1 MMVDDELMITA
12 EHLASVPAW
21 NGRTGFC
28 ARGARQLCA
37 RYGIDWI
44 EAVRNGGIPAGR
56 LIATGDALA
65 LQLVEHARQV
75 EAQRGQ
81 Q

>member
-1 MMVDDELMITA
+1 MNDDLLITA
-12 EHLASVPAW
+12 EHLASVPAL
-21 NGRTGFC
+21 NGKTGYC
-28 ARGARQLCA
+28 ARGARLLCQ
-37 RYGIDWI
+37 RYGIDWS
-44 EAVRNGGIPAGR
+44 EAVRNKGIRASR

-65 LQLVEHARQV
+65 LRLVEHAEQM

>member
-1 MMVDDELMITA
+1 MTEDLLITA

-21 NGRTGFC
+21 NGKTGFC

-37 RYGIDWI
+37 RYGIDWA
-44 EAVRNGGIPAGR
+44 EAVRNGGIPASQ
-56 LIATGDALA
+56 LIKTGNALA
-65 LQLVEHARQV
+65 LKLVEHAKAM
-75 EAQRGQ
+75 EAHRGQ